1 MSHLRQ
7 GVDRH
12 RQDRD
17 GGGAATVAPARS
29 PEGRRDGVRRQRP
42 RRGAGG
48 RRGGGGRQGG
58 RAHLREWEDREEG
71 EGERDPGRGRPHRG
85 SVGRRKK
92 ERQVIRY
99 SRYLMPTTK
108 ETPSDAEVVSHRLM
122 LRAGLLRKVASGI
135 YNYMPAGLRVLRK
148 VERILREEMD
158 GAGALEVLMPAVVPS
173 ELWKESGR
181 WDAYGKELL
190 RFKDRADR
198 EFCLGPTHEEVV
210 TDLVRREVRSYRQ
223 LPLTLYQIQDKFR
236 DEIRPRFGLMRGREF
251 FMKDAYSFDA
261 DEEGAAASYKKMY
274 DAYRRIFRRMGLDFR
289 AVEADTGTIGGSSSH
304 EFMVIADSGEDAI
317 VSCASCSYGAN
328 VEKAECP
335 PSEAPTTPMESGG
348 AKEDAPF
355 SAPVPGATK
364 GSARKVSTPG
374 MRTIEEVSTFLAI
387 DPATLIKTLLF
398 ETSAGDVAVLVSGV
412 HEVNEIKVKNHLG
425 ADFVR
430 LAGEERVR
438 QVTGAP
444 SGFAGPVGLSVRTV
458 ADHSVRSIASGAT
471 GANDKDFHL
480 VDVVPGRDFV
490 PEAYADLRVVREGD
504 PCPRC
509 GGALRFSRGIE
520 VGHVF
525 RLGTKYSEAM
535 RAVYL
540 DESGKERVIVMGCYG
555 IGVGRTAAAAIEQN
569 HDDDGI
575 VWPIS
580 IAPFEV
586 AVIPVNVK
594 QADVS
599 AAAERVAADLDAR
612 GVEVFFDDREERPG
626 IKFKDADLTGIP
638 VRITLGEKN
647 VAAGFGEIRDRKTG
661 ETLRIPLAELA
672 NEAFALVEKKKA
684 ECAP

>member
-1 MSHLRQ
+1 M
-7 GVDRH
+7 
-12 RQDRD
+12 
-17 GGGAATVAPARS
+17 
-29 PEGRRDGVRRQRP
+29 
-42 RRGAGG
+42 
-48 RRGGGGRQGG
+48 
-58 RAHLREWEDREEG
+58 
-71 EGERDPGRGRPHRG
+71 
-85 SVGRRKK
+85 
-92 ERQVIRY
+92 RY

-158 GAGALEVLMPAVVPS
+158 RAGAQEVLMPAVVPS

-198 EFCLGPTHEEVV
+198 EFCLGPTHEEVI

-261 DEEGAAASYKKMY
+261 DEDGAAESYRKMY
-274 DAYRRIFRRMGLDFR
+274 GAYCRIFRRMGLDFR
-289 AVEADTGTIGGSSSH
+289 AVEADTGNIGGSSSH

-317 VSCASCSYGAN
+317 VSCSSCAYGAN
-328 VEKAECP
+328 VEKAECSP
-335 PSEAPTTPMESGG
+335 AEAATSPMGTG
-348 AKEDAPF
+348 TAKEGAP
-355 SAPVPGATK
+355 
-364 GSARKVSTPG
+364 RKVSTPG
-374 MRTIEEVSTFLAI
+374 RRTIEEVSAFLAI

-398 ETSAGDVAVLVSGV
+398 ETSVGDVAVLVSGP
-412 HEVNEIKVKNHLG
+412 HEVNEVKVRNRLG
-425 ADFVR
+425 AEWVR

-438 QVTGAP
+438 ELTGAP
-444 SGFAGPVGLSVRTV
+444 SGFAGPVGLSVRTI
-458 ADHSVRSIASGAT
+458 ADHSVRGIRSGAT
-471 GANDKDFHL
+471 GANEKDAHL
-480 VDVVPGRDFV
+480 VDVVPGRDFA
-490 PEAYADLRVVREGD
+490 PEEYVDLRMVRDGD
-504 PCPRC
+504 ACPRC
-509 GGALRFSRGIE
+509 GAPLRFSRGIE

-540 DESGKERVIVMGCYG
+540 DESGKERVSVMGCYG

-594 QADVS
+594 HADLAS
-599 AAAERVAADLDAR
+599 AAERIAAELDTR
-612 GVEVFFDDREERPG
+612 GVEVFLDDREERPG

-672 NEAFALVEKKKA
+672 NAAIALVERKKA

>member
-1 MSHLRQ
+1 
-7 GVDRH
+7 
-12 RQDRD
+12 
-17 GGGAATVAPARS
+17 
-29 PEGRRDGVRRQRP
+29 
-42 RRGAGG
+42 
-48 RRGGGGRQGG
+48 
-58 RAHLREWEDREEG
+58 
-71 EGERDPGRGRPHRG
+71 
-85 SVGRRKK
+85 
-92 ERQVIRY
+92 VIRY

-261 DEEGAAASYKKMY
+261 DEEGAAESYRKMY
-274 DAYRRIFRRMGLDFR
+274 DAYCRIFRRMGLDFR
-289 AVEADTGTIGGSSSH
+289 AVEADTGSIGGSSSH

-317 VSCASCSYGAN
+317 VSCVSCPYGAN
-328 VEKAECP
+328 VEKAECVA
-335 PSEAPTTPMESGG
+335 SVAPTELLGSGG
-348 AKEDAPF
+348 AKEGGPY
-355 SAPVPGATK
+355 SAAVPAATK
-364 GSARKVSTPG
+364 GKPRKVPTPG
-374 MRTIEEVSTFLAI
+374 KRTIEEVSAFLAI

-398 ETSAGDVAVLVSGV
+398 ETSVGDVAVLVSGA

-425 ADFVR
+425 AEYVR

-438 QVTGAP
+438 EMTGAP
-444 SGFAGPVGLSVRTV
+444 SGFAGPVGLSVRTI

-471 GANDKDFHL
+471 GANEKDVHL
-480 VDVVPGRDFV
+480 VDVVPGRDFI
-490 PEAYADLRVVREGD
+490 PEGYADLRLVREGD

-509 GGALRFSRGIE
+509 GGTLRFSRGIE

-540 DESGKERVIVMGCYG
+540 DEGGRERVTVMGCYG

-569 HDDDGI
+569 HDGDGI

-594 QADVS
+594 QADVL
-599 AAAERVAADLDAR
+599 AAAERVSADLDAR

-626 IKFKDADLTGIP
+626 IKFKDADLAGIP

-661 ETLRIPLAELA
+661 ETLRVPLADLA
-672 NEAFALVEKKKA
+672 DEAFALVKRKKA

>member
-1 MSHLRQ
+1 M
-7 GVDRH
+7 
-12 RQDRD
+12 
-17 GGGAATVAPARS
+17 
-29 PEGRRDGVRRQRP
+29 
-42 RRGAGG
+42 
-48 RRGGGGRQGG
+48 
-58 RAHLREWEDREEG
+58 
-71 EGERDPGRGRPHRG
+71 
-85 SVGRRKK
+85 
-92 ERQVIRY
+92 IRY

-261 DEEGAAASYKKMY
+261 DEEGAAESYKKMY

-289 AVEADTGTIGGSSSH
+289 AVEADTGSIGGSSSH

-317 VSCASCSYGAN
+317 VSCAACSYGAN
-328 VEKAECP
+328 VEKAECK
-335 PSEAPTTPMESGG
+335 PSVAPTGLSGSGG
-348 AKEDAPF
+348 AKEGPPG
-355 SAPVPGATK
+355 SGATK
-364 GSARKVSTPG
+364 GKPRKVPTPG
-374 MRTIEEVSTFLAI
+374 KRTIEEVSAFLAI

-398 ETSAGDVAVLVSGV
+398 ETSVGDVAVLVSGA

-438 QVTGAP
+438 QLTGAP
-444 SGFAGPVGLSVRTV
+444 SGFAGPVGLSVRTI
-458 ADHSVRSIASGAT
+458 ADYSVRSIASGAT
-471 GANDKDFHL
+471 GANEKDAHL
-480 VDVVPGRDFV
+480 VDVVPGRDFI
-490 PEAYADLRVVREGD
+490 PEGYADLRVVRGGD

-509 GGALRFSRGIE
+509 GGTLRFSRGIE

-540 DESGKERVIVMGCYG
+540 DEGGKERVAVMGCYG

-586 AVIPVNVK
+586 AIIPVNVK
-594 QADVS
+594 QADVM
-599 AAAERVAADLDAR
+599 AVAERVAADLDAR

-638 VRITLGEKN
+638 VRVTLGEKN
-647 VAAGFGEIRDRKTG
+647 VAAGFGESRDRKTG
-661 ETLRIPLAELA
+661 ETVRIPLAELA
-672 NEAFALVEKKKA
+672 DEAFTLVARKKA

>member
-1 MSHLRQ
+1 
-7 GVDRH
+7 
-12 RQDRD
+12 
-17 GGGAATVAPARS
+17 
-29 PEGRRDGVRRQRP
+29 
-42 RRGAGG
+42 
-48 RRGGGGRQGG
+48 
-58 RAHLREWEDREEG
+58 
-71 EGERDPGRGRPHRG
+71 
-85 SVGRRKK
+85 
-92 ERQVIRY
+92 
-99 SRYLMPTTK
+99 MPTTK

-158 GAGALEVLMPAVVPS
+158 GAGALEVLMPAVVPC

-261 DEEGAAASYKKMY
+261 DEEGAVASYKKMY
-274 DAYRRIFRRMGLDFR
+274 DAYCRIFRRMGLDFR
-289 AVEADTGTIGGSSSH
+289 AVEADTGNIGGSSSH

-328 VEKAECP
+328 VEKAECI
-335 PSEAPTTPMESGG
+335 PS
-348 AKEDAPF
+348 
-355 SAPVPGATK
+355 SAAVPAAEEGK
-364 GSARKVSTPG
+364 PRKVATPG

-398 ETSAGDVAVLVSGV
+398 ETSVGDVAVLVSGV
-412 HEVNEIKVKNHLG
+412 HEVNEIKVKNHIG
-425 ADFVR
+425 AEFVR

-438 QVTGAP
+438 ETTGAP
-444 SGFAGPVGLSVRTV
+444 SGFAGPVGLAVRTI
-458 ADHSVRSIASGAT
+458 ADYSVRSIASGAT
-471 GANDKDFHL
+471 GANEKDAHL
-480 VDVVPGRDFV
+480 VDVVPGRDFI
-490 PEAYADLRVVREGD
+490 PEGYADLRVVREGD
-504 PCPRC
+504 RCPRC
-509 GGALRFSRGIE
+509 GGTLRFSRGIE

-540 DESGKERVIVMGCYG
+540 DEGGKERVAVMGCFG

-594 QADVS
+594 QAGVV
-599 AAAERVAADLDAR
+599 AAAERVAADLDGR
-612 GVEVFFDDREERPG
+612 GVEVFLDDREERPG

-638 VRITLGEKN
+638 VRVTLGEKN

-672 NEAFALVEKKKA
+672 NGAFALVERKKA
-684 ECAP
+684 ECVP

>member
-1 MSHLRQ
+1 
-7 GVDRH
+7 
-12 RQDRD
+12 
-17 GGGAATVAPARS
+17 
-29 PEGRRDGVRRQRP
+29 
-42 RRGAGG
+42 
-48 RRGGGGRQGG
+48 
-58 RAHLREWEDREEG
+58 
-71 EGERDPGRGRPHRG
+71 
-85 SVGRRKK
+85 
-92 ERQVIRY
+92 
-99 SRYLMPTTK
+99 MPTTK
-108 ETPSDAEVVSHRLM
+108 ETPSDAEIVSHRLM

-135 YNYMPAGLRVLRK
+135 YNYLPAGLRVLRK

-158 GAGALEVLMPAVVPS
+158 RAGALEVLMPAVVPS

-181 WDAYGKELL
+181 WNAYGRELL

-223 LPLTLYQIQDKFR
+223 LPLSLYQIQDKFR

-261 DEEGAAASYKKMY
+261 DDEGAAESYRKMY
-274 DAYRRIFRRMGLDFR
+274 DAYCRIFRRMGLDFR
-289 AVEADTGTIGGSSSH
+289 AVEADTGNIGGSSSH

-317 VSCASCSYGAN
+317 VSCGTCAYGAN
-328 VEKAECP
+328 VEKAECHP
-335 PSEAPTTPMESGG
+335 AAAEPTG
-348 AKEDAPF
+348 KET
-355 SAPVPGATK
+355 SVGKT
-364 GSARKVSTPG
+364 GSPRKVSTPG
-374 MRTIEEVSTFLAI
+374 KRTVEEVSGFLGI

-398 ETSAGDVAVLVSGV
+398 ETSVGDVAILVSGT

-438 QVTGAP
+438 EMTGAP
-444 SGFAGPVGLSVRTV
+444 SGFAGPVGLPVRV
-458 ADHSVRSIASGAT
+458 IADHSVRAITSGAT
-471 GANDKDFHL
+471 GGNEKDVHL
-480 VDVVPGRDFV
+480 VDVVPGRDFT
-490 PEAYADLRVVREGD
+490 PEGYADLRMVREGD

-540 DESGKERVIVMGCYG
+540 DEGGKERVAVMGCYG

-594 QADVS
+594 QADVM
-599 AAAERVAADLDAR
+599 AAAERVAADLDTH
-612 GVEVFFDDREERPG
+612 GVEIFLDDREERPG

-661 ETLRIPLAELA
+661 ETLRIPLTDLA
-672 NEAFALVEKKKA
+672 KEAIALVERKKA

>member
-1 MSHLRQ
+1 
-7 GVDRH
+7 
-12 RQDRD
+12 
-17 GGGAATVAPARS
+17 
-29 PEGRRDGVRRQRP
+29 
-42 RRGAGG
+42 
-48 RRGGGGRQGG
+48 
-58 RAHLREWEDREEG
+58 
-71 EGERDPGRGRPHRG
+71 
-85 SVGRRKK
+85 
-92 ERQVIRY
+92 VIRY

-108 ETPSDAEVVSHRLM
+108 ETPSDAEIVSHRLM

-135 YNYMPAGLRVLRK
+135 YNYLPAGLRVLRK

-158 GAGALEVLMPAVVPS
+158 RAGALEVLMPAVVPS

-181 WDAYGKELL
+181 WDAYGRELL

-223 LPLTLYQIQDKFR
+223 LPLSLYQIQDKFR

-261 DEEGAAASYKKMY
+261 NDEAAAESYRKMY
-274 DAYRRIFRRMGLDFR
+274 EAYCRIFRRMGLDFR
-289 AVEADTGTIGGSSSH
+289 AVEADTGNIGGSSSH

-317 VSCASCSYGAN
+317 VSCGTCAYGAN
-328 VEKAECP
+328 VEKAECNP
-335 PSEAPTTPMESGG
+335 AAAEPTG
-348 AKEDAPF
+348 KET
-355 SAPVPGATK
+355 SVGKT
-364 GSARKVSTPG
+364 GSPRKVSTPG
-374 MRTIEEVSTFLAI
+374 KRTVEEVSGFLGI

-398 ETSAGDVAVLVSGV
+398 ETSVGDVAILVSGT

-438 QVTGAP
+438 EMTGAP
-444 SGFAGPVGLSVRTV
+444 SGFAGPVGLPVRV
-458 ADHSVRSIASGAT
+458 IADHSVRAIASGAT
-471 GANDKDFHL
+471 GGNEKDVHL
-480 VDVVPGRDFV
+480 VDVVPGRDFT
-490 PEAYADLRVVREGD
+490 PEGYADLRMVREGD

-540 DESGKERVIVMGCYG
+540 DEGGKERVAVLGCYG

-594 QADVS
+594 QADVM
-599 AAAERVAADLDAR
+599 AAAERVAADLDTH
-612 GVEVFFDDREERPG
+612 GVEIFLDDREERPG

-661 ETLRIPLAELA
+661 ETLRIPLTDLA
-672 NEAFALVEKKKA
+672 KEAIALVERKKA

>member
-1 MSHLRQ
+1 
-7 GVDRH
+7 
-12 RQDRD
+12 
-17 GGGAATVAPARS
+17 
-29 PEGRRDGVRRQRP
+29 
-42 RRGAGG
+42 
-48 RRGGGGRQGG
+48 
-58 RAHLREWEDREEG
+58 
-71 EGERDPGRGRPHRG
+71 
-85 SVGRRKK
+85 
-92 ERQVIRY
+92 VIRY

-261 DEEGAAASYKKMY
+261 DEEGAAESYKKMY
-274 DAYRRIFRRMGLDFR
+274 DAYCRIFRRMGLDFR
-289 AVEADTGTIGGSSSH
+289 AVEADTGSIGGSSSH

-328 VEKAECP
+328 VEKAECL
-335 PSEAPTTPMESGG
+335 PSVAPTSSVESGG
-348 AKEDAPF
+348 AKEGGPY
-355 SAPVPGATK
+355 SAPGPGATK
-364 GSARKVSTPG
+364 GMPRKVPTPG
-374 MRTIEEVSTFLAI
+374 KRTIEEVAAFLAI

-398 ETSAGDVAVLVSGV
+398 ETSVGDVAVLVSGA

-425 ADFVR
+425 ADYVR

-438 QVTGAP
+438 VVTGAP

-458 ADHSVRSIASGAT
+458 ADHSVKSIASGAT
-471 GANDKDFHL
+471 GANEKDAHL

-540 DESGKERVIVMGCYG
+540 DEGGKERVAVMGCYG

-586 AVIPVNVK
+586 AVIPVNMK
-594 QADVS
+594 QADVT
-599 AAAERVAADLDAR
+599 AAAERVATDLDAR

-638 VRITLGEKN
+638 VRVTLGEKN
-647 VAAGFGEIRDRKTG
+647 VAAGFGEVRDRKTG
-661 ETLRIPLAELA
+661 ETLRIPLSNLA
-672 NEAFALVEKKKA
+672 DAAFALVGKKKA